1 MTFNLLSLTRLMSMD
16 TCQAFFF
23 FLKKKRP
30 VLQKKYEALK
40 IVTRKKLKHA
50 TTAC

>member
-23 FLKKKRP
+23 FLKKRP